1 MSVTTSKAVIV
12 TSVNAQDRS
21 LLHLP
26 GSVTCHKTS
35 ISDLGRLR
43 KRVSGSI
50 IFDRNPLCYLSFEG
64 NLDKN
69 YMVPKWWIW
78 VINWA
83 CGGVFVKFSVVC
95 ACSRRGTQLRK
106 KAPSTH
112 FSTLL
117 IHYFACRSWKPITWK
132 QKTRGQLLWSMIVD
146 GLCVCQKAAFPI
158 NHWLAAG
165 TPSVSFV
172 VI

>member
-1 MSVTTSKAVIV
+1 MSQ
-12 TSVNAQDRS
+12 NQHPR
-21 LLHLP
+21 P
-26 GSVTCHKTS
+26 GETEE
-35 ISDLGRLR
+35 
-43 KRVSGSI
+43 RVSGSI
-50 IFDRNPLCYLSFEG
+50 IFYRNPLCYLSFEG

-95 ACSRRGTQLRK
+95 ACSRRGTHVRK
-106 KAPSTH
+106 KATSTH
-112 FSTLL
+112 SSTLL
-117 IHYFACRSWKPITWK
+117 IHYFACRSWKPITEE
-132 QKTRGQLLWSMIVD
+132 QKTRGQLLWSMIAD

-165 TPSVSFV
+165 PPSVSFV